1 MFERSFIDKYLNGI
15 DDDSMMLEQQPLQQL
30 ARDGELTLNG
40 HEGFWLG
47 MDTYRDWT
55 ELNKMW
61 DRGEASW
68 KFWED

>member
-1 MFERSFIDKYLNGI
+1 
-15 DDDSMMLEQQPLQQL
+15 
-30 ARDGELTLNG
+30 
-40 HEGFWLG
+40 

-68 KFWED
+68 KFWQD